1 MRACVRTLTSRHG
14 KGRQTFGGRIDGMGA
29 DVYEG
34 DWADGKR
41 CGEGTMQYANG
52 DVFQGC
58 WDEDD
63 KHGEAGPR
71 ESNLYSHHDLH
82 TLRAV
87 PQLVCFTVQYQQKA
101 RTRPSF
107 WSIGPFIGPLVHW
120 SIYWSIHLV
129 HLLGH

>member
-1 MRACVRTLTSRHG
+1 MNERTIERTNEWTNGAYPDERHG

-34 DWADGKR
+34 DWADGQR

-71 ESNLYSHHDLH
+71 GLYTPQSRDAPRRNSRLSDRSRPVVRNHVYSA
-82 TLRAV
+82 AV
-87 PQLVCFTVQYQQKA
+87 HRLM
-101 RTRPSF
+101 
-107 WSIGPFIGPLVHW
+107 
-120 SIYWSIHLV
+120 
-129 HLLGH
+129 